1 MHRIQNIEAV
11 TAPDHQGR
19 TPLSIASRLLDRLY
33 IWQARIDG
41 RRELAHL
48 DERMLKDAGM
58 SRADVL
64 LESSKPFWR
73 A

>member
-1 MHRIQNIEAV
+1 MYQVHNIEPI
-11 TAPDHQGR
+11 TSPGQ
-19 TPLSIASRLLDRLY
+19 TMLSIGSRLLDRLN
-33 IWQARIDG
+33 IWQTRINE
-41 RRELAHL
+41 RRELARL
-48 DERMLKDAGM
+48 DERILIDAGM